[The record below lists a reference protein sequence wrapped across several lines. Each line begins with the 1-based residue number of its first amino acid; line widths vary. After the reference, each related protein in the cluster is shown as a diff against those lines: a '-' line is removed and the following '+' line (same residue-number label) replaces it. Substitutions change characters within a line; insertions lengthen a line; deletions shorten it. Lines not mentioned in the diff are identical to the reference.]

1 KKPHLRFFFLRHAVG
16 GVFACGSPQEGCFFA
31 CGTPQGGCFFACGTP
46 QVCTN
51 IIAFFLS
58 SANVLYG
65 DEVSPT

>member
-1 KKPHLRFFFLRHAVG
+1 KKPHLRFFCLRHAVG
-16 GVFACGSPQEGCFFA
+16 GLFACGTPQEGCFFA

-51 IIAFFLS
+51 IIAFFMS